1 MIHGSRR
8 SIIVIHLSDSSVCR
22 YSKNAANQRGTFK
35 SRIAL
40 AAHNFVIGFGLLAI
54 APHDR
59 GDWALENLFPVSQ
72 LIAVLIFYCYFKF
85 TRLSLI
91 TRGQFHVGILLAIPI
106 KEILSQ
112 FVQTSRRWM
121 NFFTAAIVLAIGA
134 FYELI

>member
-22 YSKNAANQRGTFK
+22 YAKNAANQRGTFK
-35 SRIAL
+35 SGIAL

-85 TRLSLI
+85 RRLSYYAWPI
-91 TRGQFHVGILLAIPI
+91 SCWDFVGDSHQRNLVAVCPDVATLDEFFYRRNCPRDWCLL
-106 KEILSQ
+106 
-112 FVQTSRRWM
+112 
-121 NFFTAAIVLAIGA
+121 
-134 FYELI
+134 